1 RTPSRSSIISW
12 LSSINNQQPTN
23 NQHSQTPTWLPIIG
37 IILSNINLAA
47 DNWDHSSTIWLNLL
61 FLLLP
66 MFDFNLIAMVVVA
79 FLMAN
84 LIKLFKQMAVA
95 LLMVNRFNHI
105 ELLKQ
110 IVVASMFSNICGG
123 AFDRRFQAI

>member
-1 RTPSRSSIISW
+1 
-12 LSSINNQQPTN
+12 
-23 NQHSQTPTWLPIIG
+23 
-37 IILSNINLAA
+37 
-47 DNWDHSSTIWLNLL
+47 
-61 FLLLP
+61 
-66 MFDFNLIAMVVVA
+66 MFDFNLMTMAVVA

-84 LIKLFKQMAVA
+84 LIKLLKQMAVA

-110 IVVASMFSNICGG
+110 MVVASMFSNICGG